1 MRVVYFA
8 IITTAGLASA
18 DGEPKLAAFR
28 ARIEAALAVEDH
40 DARTEAVRALFYR
53 EGLDE
58 WAEDLAARN
67 ARMIRGMRGRDITFE
82 PLAPDTEL
90 LHVVDGYE
98 YRPNLEPVG
107 YVVFTDPA
115 AEPGNNTKAIYGLPP
130 GGDAYHLPL
139 TVRTLVAPDAPPDKQ
154 LQMIV
159 IGMAHPPATFH
170 GWCDIRLSN
179 GTVRRVALEDQGNG
193 NQTRV
198 MRGQAIDAC
207 EVVKTSPR
215 GPLSLRLLEGD
226 DTIFEERVETPEGRI
241 RYPAPD

>member
-1 MRVVYFA
+1 
-8 IITTAGLASA
+8 
-18 DGEPKLAAFR
+18 
-28 ARIEAALAVEDH
+28 
-40 DARTEAVRALFYR
+40 
-53 EGLDE
+53 
-58 WAEDLAARN
+58 
-67 ARMIRGMRGRDITFE
+67 
-82 PLAPDTEL
+82 
-90 LHVVDGYE
+90 
-98 YRPNLEPVG
+98 
-107 YVVFTDPA
+107 
-115 AEPGNNTKAIYGLPP
+115 
-130 GGDAYHLPL
+130 
-139 TVRTLVAPDAPPDKQ
+139 
-154 LQMIV
+154 
-159 IGMAHPPATFH
+159 MAHPPATFH